1 MDNRLKPEEQL
12 KQVRAQARTLFDQ
25 SKAAEMIKRQ
35 APKPDRID
43 RMLRSDQLTLFLR
56 SLSSQ
61 LRSAITE
68 VRATSQDLADLT
80 AELQRLEKQLDRGN

>member
-25 SKAAEMIKRQ
+25 LEATEMVNRQ

-43 RMLRSDQLTLFLR
+43 RMLRPDQLSLFLR

-68 VRATSQDLADLT
+68 VRAASQDLADLT
-80 AELQRLEKQLDRGN
+80 AEVQRLEKRLERGN

>member
-1 MDNRLKPEEQL
+1 VDNRLKPEEQL

-25 SKAAEMIKRQ
+25 SEAAEMIKWQ

-43 RMLRSDQLTLFLR
+43 RMLRPDQLTLFLR